1 MEMFEFDTF
10 MKSLIS
16 LFIIVDPV
24 GNIPIFLSLTSDIGE
39 VERKKAFRK
48 AVLTSFFILI
58 IFGLVGDSLL
68 HLFDVSVGGF
78 QVAGGIL
85 LFVLSMKLLI
95 QGAWEERHADPE
107 SRGIIPIAFPLLAGP
122 GAITTVILILQRYGV
137 LTSILSVLVVSL
149 MNFIVLEFS
158 QVLFRVLGKTGSAV
172 ISRITAV
179 FISAIA
185 AEYIITGAK
194 ALISSTASG

>member
-1 MEMFEFDTF
+1 MEMFELDTF
-10 MKSLIS
+10 VKSLVS
-16 LFIIVDPV
+16 LFIIVDPL
-24 GNIPIFLSLTSDIGE
+24 GNIPIFLSLTSDIGDA
-39 VERKKAFRK
+39 ERKKAFRK

-58 IFGLVGDSLL
+58 IFGLLGDSLL
-68 HLFDVSVGGF
+68 HLFDVSVAGF

-85 LFVLSMKLLI
+85 LFVLSMQLLI
-95 QGAWEERHADPE
+95 RGAWEEKHADPE

-137 LTSILSVLVVSL
+137 LTSIFSVLVVSL
-149 MNFIVLEFS
+149 MNFIILEFS
-158 QVLFRVLGKTGSAV
+158 EKFFRLLGKTGSAV

-194 ALISSTASG
+194 ALISSPAG